1 MKLKKGLS
9 DEEQLIAGCKEGK
22 PWAQKEIFERYS
34 TVMLSVCVRYVADRE
49 TARDILQ
56 DGFIKLYT
64 KIDTYSG
71 SGSFE
76 GWIRRIFVTTSLEY
90 LRQNDAL
97 KQYASIE
104 EYGNSF
110 PDNEAT
116 VVDKISADDLMECIA
131 KLPDGYR
138 TVFNLYAIEGYSHAE
153 IAEMLGINES
163 TSRSQFMRA
172 RKILQTNV
180 QSFIGQDHAKQYK

>member
-34 TVMLSVCVRYVADRE
+34 GVMLSVCVRYVTERE

-64 KIDTYSG
+64 KIDTFSG
-71 SGSFE
+71 SGSFS

-97 KQYASIE
+97 KLRASIE
-104 EYGNSF
+104 EYGNSI
-110 PDNEAT
+110 PDNDAT
-116 VVDKISADDLMECIA
+116 ILDKISADDLMECIS

-138 TVFNLYAIEGYSHAE
+138 TVFNLYAIEGYSHPE

-172 RKILQTNV
+172 RKILQKNV
-180 QSFIGQDHAKQYK
+180 HSLIGQDHAKQYK

>member
-34 TVMLSVCVRYVADRE
+34 GVMLSVCVRYVTDRE

-64 KIDTYSG
+64 KIDTFSG
-71 SGSFE
+71 SGSFA
-76 GWIRRIFVTTSLEY
+76 GWVRRIFVTTSLEY

-97 KQYASIE
+97 KHCASIE
-104 EYGNSF
+104 EYGNSI
-110 PDNEAT
+110 PDNDAT
-116 VVDKISADDLMECIA
+116 VLDKISADDLMECIA

-138 TVFNLYAIEGYSHAE
+138 TVFNLYAIEGYSHPE

-180 QSFIGQDHAKQYK
+180 HSLIGQDHARQYK

>member
-9 DEEQLIAGCKEGK
+9 DEKQLIAGCKEGK
-22 PWAQKEIFERYS
+22 AWAQKEIFERYAS
-34 TVMLSVCVRYVADRE
+34 VMLSVCVRYVTDRE
-49 TARDILQ
+49 TANDLLQ

-71 SGSFE
+71 TGSFE
-76 GWIRRIFVTTSLEY
+76 GWIRRIFATTALEY

-97 KQYASIE
+97 NHGLDIEQYSNLITDTD
-104 EYGNSF
+104 
-110 PDNEAT
+110 PT
-116 VVDKISADDLMECIA
+116 VLDKISANDLMECIA
-131 KLPDGYR
+131 RLPDGYR

-153 IAEMLGINES
+153 IAEMLTISES

-172 RKILQTNV
+172 RNILQKNV
-180 QSFIGQDHAKQYK
+180 QRLIGQENAKQYK

>member
-34 TVMLSVCVRYVADRE
+34 GVMLSVCVRYVTDRE

-64 KIDTYSG
+64 KIDTFSG
-71 SGSFE
+71 SGSFA
-76 GWIRRIFVTTSLEY
+76 GWVRRIFVTTSLEY

-97 KQYASIE
+97 KQRASIE
-104 EYGNSF
+104 EYGNSI
-110 PDNEAT
+110 PDNEIT
-116 VVDKISADDLMECIA
+116 VLDKISADDLMECIA

-138 TVFNLYAIEGYSHAE
+138 TVFNLYAIEGYSHTE

-180 QSFIGQDHAKQYK
+180 QSFIGQEHAKQYK

>member
-34 TVMLSVCVRYVADRE
+34 GVMLSVCVRYVTDRE

-64 KIDTYSG
+64 KIDTFSG
-71 SGSFE
+71 SGSFA
-76 GWIRRIFVTTSLEY
+76 GWVRRIFVTTSLEY

-97 KQYASIE
+97 KQRASIE
-104 EYGNSF
+104 EYGNSI
-110 PDNEAT
+110 PDNDAT
-116 VVDKISADDLMECIA
+116 VLDKISADDLMECIA

-138 TVFNLYAIEGYSHAE
+138 TVFNLYAIEGYSHPE

-172 RKILQTNV
+172 RKILQKNV
-180 QSFIGQDHAKQYK
+180 HSLIGQDHARQYK

>member
-34 TVMLSVCVRYVADRE
+34 GVMLSVCVRYVTDRE

-64 KIDTYSG
+64 KIDTFSG
-71 SGSFE
+71 SGSFS

-97 KQYASIE
+97 KLRASIE
-104 EYGNSF
+104 EYGNSI
-110 PDNEAT
+110 PDNDAT
-116 VVDKISADDLMECIA
+116 ILDKISADDLMECIA

-138 TVFNLYAIEGYSHAE
+138 TVFNLYAIEGYSHPE

-180 QSFIGQDHAKQYK
+180 HSLIGQDHARQYK

>member
-34 TVMLSVCVRYVADRE
+34 GVMLSVCVRYVTDRE

-97 KQYASIE
+97 KQSASIE
-104 EYGNSF
+104 EYGNSL

-116 VVDKISADDLMECIA
+116 VLDKISADDLMECIA

-138 TVFNLYAIEGYSHAE
+138 TVFNLYAIEGYSHTE
-153 IAEMLGINES
+153 IADMLGINES

>member
-9 DEEQLIAGCKEGK
+9 DEKQLIAGCKEGK
-22 PWAQKEIFERYS
+22 AWAQREIFERYAS
-34 TVMLSVCVRYVADRE
+34 VMLSVCVRYVTDRE
-49 TARDILQ
+49 TARDLLQ

-71 SGSFE
+71 TGSFE
-76 GWIRRIFVTTSLEY
+76 GWIRRIFATTALEY

-97 KQYASIE
+97 NHGLDIEQYSNLITDTD
-104 EYGNSF
+104 
-110 PDNEAT
+110 PT
-116 VVDKISADDLMECIA
+116 VLDKISANDLMECIA
-131 KLPDGYR
+131 RLPDGYR

-153 IAEMLGINES
+153 IAEMLTISES

-172 RKILQTNV
+172 RNILQKNV
-180 QSFIGQDHAKQYK
+180 QRLIGQENAKQYK